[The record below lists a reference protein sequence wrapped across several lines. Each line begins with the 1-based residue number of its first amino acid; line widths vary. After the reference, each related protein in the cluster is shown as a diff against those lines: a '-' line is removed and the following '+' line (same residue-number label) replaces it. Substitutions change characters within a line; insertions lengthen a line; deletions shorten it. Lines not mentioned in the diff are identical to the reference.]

1 MNMQT
6 LVFNTTTKEVTV
18 KEGTQITFVFLNVPT
33 VRPMESGYYEVYQ
46 KNEDFDGN
54 TFTVPVFRAP
64 IANTNMIIQK

>member
-1 MNMQT
+1 MQT
-6 LVFNTTTKEVTV
+6 LVFNTTTKEV
-18 KEGTQITFVFLNVPT
+18 KILEGGTIMFVFLNVPT